1 MKVNTGKGYMPL
13 IVVAA
18 ILSLSLVVNLP
29 GLAVSPMLGT
39 LKQVFPHSTQLE
51 EQLLTLLPNLLI
63 IPCLL
68 LGGRISLSNH
78 KIAIITVA
86 LVIYAVSGIA
96 YLFAESMLAL
106 IIISCC
112 LGVGAGLLIPFSTG
126 LIADVFTG
134 QYRMRQMG
142 YQSAISN
149 MTLVVATFVVG
160 WLSKGNWH
168 MPFLVYL
175 IPLIPLAMTF
185 FLKRIPSADLNGAA
199 TTTNNDAE
207 AAQAV
212 VVPAGVKTKDGLILS
227 RMWAAIG
234 LYFFVTFCVIILSY
248 YAPYVAEKE
257 HLSSEFTGTITS
269 VFFLFVFLPGFFL
282 PQIIKV
288 LKGSTMIVCL
298 ASIFLGLGIF
308 AAFPTAVGMLAGA
321 VLMGIGYGTSQPL
334 IYDKATFTTT
344 DPRKSTLVL
353 SFILAGNYLAIVVA
367 PVVIDFVRTL
377 FHAEDVRA
385 FSFIFNCALAG
396 LFLILAIIKR
406 KSFIF
411 SVKS

>member
-96 YLFAESMLAL
+96 YLFAKSMLAL

-185 FLKRIPSADLNGAA
+185 FLKRIPSADLNGAPA
-199 TTTNNDAE
+199 KDDAS
-207 AAQAV
+207 AAQSV
-212 VVPAGVKTKDGLILS
+212 TVPAGVKVKDGLILS

-288 LKGSTMIVCL
+288 LKDSTMIVCL

-308 AAFPTAVGMLAGA
+308 AAFPTAVGMMAGA

-334 IYDKATFTTT
+334 IYDKATFATV

-377 FHAEDVRA
+377 FHAQDVRA

-396 LFLILAIIKR
+396 LFLIFAVIKR

-411 SVKS
+411 SMKS

>member
-282 PQIIKV
+282 PQIIKM

-308 AAFPTAVGMLAGA
+308 AAFPTTVGMLAGA

>member
-96 YLFAESMLAL
+96 YLFAHSMLAL

-185 FLKRIPSADLNGAA
+185 FLRRIPAADLNGSAPK
-199 TTTNNDAE
+199 DDVP
-207 AAQAV
+207 AAQTV
-212 VVPAGVKTKDGLILS
+212 TVPAGVKVKDGLILS

-234 LYFFVTFCVIILSY
+234 LYFFVTFAVIILSY

-288 LKGSTMIVCL
+288 LKGSTMIVCI
-298 ASIFLGLGIF
+298 ASIFIGLGIF
-308 AAFPTAVGMLAGA
+308 AAFPTAVGMMAGA
-321 VLMGIGYGTSQPL
+321 ILMGIGYGTSQPL

-367 PVVIDFVRTL
+367 PVVIDFVRGL
-377 FHAEDVRA
+377 FHAQDVRA

-396 LFLILAIIKR
+396 IFLILAIIKR

-411 SVKS
+411 SIKS

>member
-96 YLFAESMLAL
+96 YLFAHSMLAL

-185 FLKRIPSADLNGAA
+185 FLRRIPAADLNGSAPKD
-199 TTTNNDAE
+199 DAP

-212 VVPAGVKTKDGLILS
+212 TVPAGVKVKDGLILS

-234 LYFFVTFCVIILSY
+234 LYFFVTFAVIILSY

-288 LKGSTMIVCL
+288 LKGSTMIVCI
-298 ASIFLGLGIF
+298 ASIFIGLGIF
-308 AAFPTAVGMLAGA
+308 AAFPTAVGMMAGA
-321 VLMGIGYGTSQPL
+321 ILMGIGYGTSQPL

-367 PVVIDFVRTL
+367 PVVIDFVRGL
-377 FHAEDVRA
+377 FHAQDVRA

-396 LFLILAIIKR
+396 IFLILAIIKR

-411 SVKS
+411 SIKS

>member
-282 PQIIKV
+282 PQIIKM

>member
-1 MKVNTGKGYMPL
+1 
-13 IVVAA
+13 A
-18 ILSLSLVVNLP
+18 SQS
-29 GLAVSPMLGT
+29 VS
-39 LKQVFPHSTQLE
+39 
-51 EQLLTLLPNLLI
+51 
-63 IPCLL
+63 
-68 LGGRISLSNH
+68 
-78 KIAIITVA
+78 A
-86 LVIYAVSGIA
+86 
-96 YLFAESMLAL
+96 
-106 IIISCC
+106 
-112 LGVGAGLLIPFSTG
+112 
-126 LIADVFTG
+126 
-134 QYRMRQMG
+134 
-142 YQSAISN
+142 
-149 MTLVVATFVVG
+149 
-160 WLSKGNWH
+160 
-168 MPFLVYL
+168 
-175 IPLIPLAMTF
+175 
-185 FLKRIPSADLNGAA
+185 
-199 TTTNNDAE
+199 
-207 AAQAV
+207 
-212 VVPAGVKTKDGLILS
+212 PAGVKVKDGLILS

-298 ASIFLGLGIF
+298 ASIFVGLGIF
-308 AAFPTAVGMLAGA
+308 AAFPTAVGMMAGA

-334 IYDKATFTTT
+334 IYDKATFATV

-377 FHAEDVRA
+377 FHAGDVRA

-396 LFLILAIIKR
+396 LFLILAVIKR

-411 SVKS
+411 SMKS

>member
-1 MKVNTGKGYMPL
+1 MKVNTGKGYLPL

-39 LKQVFPHSTQLE
+39 LKKVFPHSTQLE
-51 EQLLTLLPNLLI
+51 EQLLTMLPNLLI

-78 KIAIITVA
+78 KIPVITCS
-86 LVIYAVSGIA
+86 LIIYAVSGIA
-96 YLFAESMLAL
+96 YLFAESMTAL
-106 IIISCC
+106 IIISCA

-126 LIADVFTG
+126 LIADTFTG
-134 QYRMRQMG
+134 RYRMRQMG

-160 WLSKGNWH
+160 WLSKGDWH

-175 IPLIPLAMTF
+175 IPLVPLAMTF
-185 FLKRIPSADLNGAA
+185 FLKRIPKADLDDSAADAGSQPDSA
-199 TTTNNDAE
+199 TT
-207 AAQAV
+207 
-212 VVPAGVKTKDGLILS
+212 PRGVRTHDGLILS
-227 RMWAAIG
+227 RVFACIG
-234 LYFFVTFCVIILSY
+234 LYFFVTFCVIVLSY

-282 PQIIKV
+282 SKIINVFKQ
-288 LKGSTMIVCL
+288 STMIVCIAMIFIGL
-298 ASIFLGLGIF
+298 AIF
-308 AAFPTAVGMLAGA
+308 AAWPTSTGMMMGA
-321 VLMGIGYGTSQPL
+321 VLMGLGYGTSQPM

-344 DPRKSTLVL
+344 DPRKATLVL

-367 PVVIDFVRTL
+367 PFVIDFMRSL
-377 FHAEDVRA
+377 MHAENVRA
-385 FSFIFNCALAG
+385 FSFIFNCALSG

-411 SVKS
+411 RS

>member
-1 MKVNTGKGYMPL
+1 MPL

-51 EQLLTLLPNLLI
+51 EQLLTMLPNLLI

-78 KIAIITVA
+78 KISVITCA
-86 LVIYAVSGIA
+86 LLIYAVSGIA
-96 YLFAESMLAL
+96 YLFAESMTAL
-106 IIISCC
+106 IIISCA

-160 WLSKGNWH
+160 WLSKGKNWH

-175 IPLIPLAMTF
+175 IPLLPLAMTF
-185 FLKRIPSADLNGAA
+185 FLKRIPKADLNDSATSGATQQQKP
-199 TTTNNDAE
+199 TTT
-207 AAQAV
+207 AV
-212 VVPAGVKTKDGLILS
+212 TAPQGVKTHDGLIMS
-227 RMWAAIG
+227 RMWACIG

-282 PQIIKV
+282 SKIIDV
-288 LKGSTMIVCL
+288 LKNSTMIVCIAL
-298 ASIFLGLGIF
+298 IFIGLGIF
-308 AAFPTAVGMLAGA
+308 AAWPTATGMMIGA
-321 VLMGIGYGTSQPL
+321 VLMGLGYGTSQPM

-344 DPRKSTLVL
+344 DPRKATLVL

-367 PVVIDFVRTL
+367 PVVIDFVRGL
-377 FHAEDVRA
+377 FHAENVRA
-385 FSFIFNCALAG
+385 FSFIFNCALSG
-396 LFLILAIIKR
+396 LFLIFAIIKR

-411 SVKS
+411 RS

>member
-96 YLFAESMLAL
+96 YLFAKSMLAL

-112 LGVGAGLLIPFSTG
+112 LGIGAGLLIPFSTG

-185 FLKRIPSADLNGAA
+185 FLKRIPAADLNGAPA
-199 TTTNNDAE
+199 KDDAS
-207 AAQAV
+207 ASQSV
-212 VVPAGVKTKDGLILS
+212 SVPAGVKVKDGLILS

-298 ASIFLGLGIF
+298 ASIFVGLGIF
-308 AAFPTAVGMLAGA
+308 AAFPTAVGMMAGA

-334 IYDKATFTTT
+334 IYDKATFATV

-367 PVVIDFVRTL
+367 PVVIDFVRNL
-377 FHAEDVRA
+377 FHAGDVRA

-411 SVKS
+411 SMKS

>member
-1 MKVNTGKGYMPL
+1 MPL

-51 EQLLTLLPNLLI
+51 EQLLTMLPNLLI

-78 KIAIITVA
+78 KIAVITCS
-86 LVIYAVSGIA
+86 LLIYAVSGIA
-96 YLFAESMLAL
+96 YLFAESMTAL
-106 IIISCC
+106 IIISCA
-112 LGVGAGLLIPFSTG
+112 LGIGAGLLIPFSTG

-175 IPLIPLAMTF
+175 IPLVPLAMTF
-185 FLKRIPSADLNGAA
+185 FLKRIPKADLNGSTGTDTPQQQPATTAAAA
-199 TTTNNDAE
+199 TVTA
-207 AAQAV
+207 
-212 VVPAGVKTKDGLILS
+212 PHVKTHDGLIIS
-227 RMWAAIG
+227 RMWACIG

-257 HLSSEFTGTITS
+257 HLSSEYTGTITS

-282 PQIIKV
+282 SKIIDV
-288 LKGSTMIVCL
+288 LKNSTMIVCIAL
-298 ASIFLGLGIF
+298 IFVGLGIF
-308 AAFPTAVGMLAGA
+308 AAWPTAPGMMIGA
-321 VLMGIGYGTSQPL
+321 VLMGLGYGTSQPM
-334 IYDKATFTTT
+334 IYDKATFATT
-344 DPRKSTLVL
+344 DPKKATLVL

-367 PVVIDFVRTL
+367 PVVIDFVRGL
-377 FHAEDVRA
+377 FHAQDVRA

-396 LFLILAIIKR
+396 FFLIFAIIKR

-411 SVKS
+411 RS

>member
-1 MKVNTGKGYMPL
+1 MPL

-39 LKQVFPHSTQLE
+39 LKQVFPSSTQLE
-51 EQLLTLLPNLLI
+51 EQLLTMLPNLLI

-78 KIAIITVA
+78 KIAVITCA
-86 LVIYAVSGIA
+86 LIIYAVSGIA
-96 YLFAESMLAL
+96 YLFAESMAAL
-106 IIISCC
+106 IIISCA

-149 MTLVVATFVVG
+149 MTLVAATFIVG

-175 IPLIPLAMTF
+175 IPLVPLAMTF
-185 FLKRIPSADLNGAA
+185 FLKRIPEADLNGSDSQTSGAPA
-199 TTTNNDAE
+199 SP
-207 AAQAV
+207 AV
-212 VVPAGVKTKDGLILS
+212 TAPAGVKTHDGLIMS
-227 RMWAAIG
+227 RMWACIG
-234 LYFFVTFCVIILSY
+234 LYFFVTFCVIVLSY
-248 YAPYVAEKE
+248 YAPYVAEKD

-269 VFFLFVFLPGFFL
+269 IFFLFVFLPGFFL
-282 PQIIKV
+282 SKIISV
-288 LKGSTMIVCL
+288 LKQSTMIVCIAL
-298 ASIFLGLGIF
+298 IF
-308 AAFPTAVGMLAGA
+308 AGLLIFALLPTATGMTIGA
-321 VLMGIGYGTSQPL
+321 VLMGLGYGTSQPM
-334 IYDKATFTTT
+334 IYDKATFATT
-344 DPRKSTLVL
+344 DPKKATLVL

-367 PVVIDFVRTL
+367 PVVIDFMRGIL
-377 FHAEDVRA
+377 HAGDVKA
-385 FSFIFNCALAG
+385 FSFIFNAALAG
-396 LFLILAIIKR
+396 LFLIFAVIKR

-411 SVKS
+411 RS

>member
-78 KIAIITVA
+78 KIAIITGA
-86 LVIYAVSGIA
+86 LIIYAVSGIA
-96 YLFAESMLAL
+96 YLFAKSMLAL

-185 FLKRIPSADLNGAA
+185 FLKRIPSADLNGAPSKDDTSA
-199 TTTNNDAE
+199 TQSVT
-207 AAQAV
+207 
-212 VVPAGVKTKDGLILS
+212 VPAGVKVKDGLILS
-227 RMWAAIG
+227 RMWSAIG

-308 AAFPTAVGMLAGA
+308 ATFPTAVGMMAGA

-334 IYDKATFTTT
+334 IYDKATFATV

-377 FHAEDVRA
+377 FHAQDVRA

-396 LFLILAIIKR
+396 LFLIFAVIKR

-411 SVKS
+411 SMKS

>member
-1 MKVNTGKGYMPL
+1 MPL

-51 EQLLTLLPNLLI
+51 EQLLTMLPNLLI

-78 KIAIITVA
+78 KISVITCA
-86 LVIYAVSGIA
+86 LLIYAVSGIA
-96 YLFAESMLAL
+96 YLFAESMTAL
-106 IIISCC
+106 IIISCA

-175 IPLIPLAMTF
+175 IPLVPLAMTF
-185 FLKRIPSADLNGAA
+185 FLKRIPKADLNGASSDN
-199 TTTNNDAE
+199 TDQQQKP
-207 AAQAV
+207 AASTAV
-212 VVPAGVKTKDGLILS
+212 SAPQGVKTHDGLIMS
-227 RMWAAIG
+227 RMWACIG

-282 PQIIKV
+282 SKIIDV
-288 LKGSTMIVCL
+288 LKNSTMIVCIAL
-298 ASIFLGLGIF
+298 IFIGLGIL
-308 AAFPTAVGMLAGA
+308 AAWPTAPGMMIGA
-321 VLMGIGYGTSQPL
+321 VLMGLGYGTSQPM
-334 IYDKATFTTT
+334 IYDKATFATT
-344 DPRKSTLVL
+344 DPKKATLVL

-367 PVVIDFVRTL
+367 PVIIDFVRGL
-377 FHAEDVRA
+377 LHAENVRA

-396 LFLILAIIKR
+396 LFLIFSIIKR

-411 SVKS
+411 RS

>member
-185 FLKRIPSADLNGAA
+185 FLKRIPSADLNGAPTKDDAVA
-199 TTTNNDAE
+199 TQSVA
-207 AAQAV
+207 
-212 VVPAGVKTKDGLILS
+212 VPAGVKVKDGLILS
-227 RMWAAIG
+227 RMWSAIG

-298 ASIFLGLGIF
+298 ASIFIGLGIF
-308 AAFPTAVGMLAGA
+308 AAFPTAVGMMAGA

-377 FHAEDVRA
+377 FHAQDIRA

-411 SVKS
+411 SIKS

>member
-185 FLKRIPSADLNGAA
+185 FLKRIPSADLNGAPTKDDAVA
-199 TTTNNDAE
+199 TQSVT
-207 AAQAV
+207 
-212 VVPAGVKTKDGLILS
+212 VPAGIKVKDGLILS
-227 RMWAAIG
+227 RMWSAIG

-298 ASIFLGLGIF
+298 ASIFIGLGIF
-308 AAFPTAVGMLAGA
+308 AAFPTAVGMMAGA

-377 FHAEDVRA
+377 FHAQDIRA

-411 SVKS
+411 SIKS